1 MKLKQLY
8 SFLVLLLLTA
18 CGTFQVGVES
28 NATGTEASFPIE
40 TAVPQASAILPSS
53 TVPVPPTVESTSSPV
68 PTSGPTLPP
77 VASETLLKLTPTPQR
92 VEIFL
97 IALEDNG
104 QTGQQVGCGDSLV
117 PVQVQIAPT
126 QGVLKAALEKLFSLK
141 ERFYGQSGLYNALYQ
156 SDLQIERLSID
167 AQGMA
172 QIYLTGTLTLG
183 GECDDPRVQAQ
194 ITQTALQ
201 FSTVKE
207 VSVFLNGQSLKEA
220 LSLK

>member
-1 MKLKQLY
+1 MKFRQLF
-8 SFLVLLLLTA
+8 SLLVFLLLTA
-18 CGTFQVGVES
+18 CGTFQVGVEPS
-28 NATGTEASFPIE
+28 VTGTETILPIE
-40 TAVPQASAILPSS
+40 TAVPQVSAILPSPNI
-53 TVPVPPTVESTSSPV
+53 PVLPTVEATSSPV
-68 PTSGPTLPP
+68 PTSVPTLSPM
-77 VASETLLKLTPTPQR
+77 VSETPLKLTPTPQI

-126 QGVLKAALEKLFSLK
+126 QGVLKASLEKLFSLK

-156 SDLQIERLSID
+156 SDMQIERLSID
-167 AQGMA
+167 AQGQA

-183 GECDDPRVQAQ
+183 GECDDPRVEAQ
-194 ITQTALQ
+194 IIQTALQ
-201 FSTVKE
+201 FSTVKG
-207 VSVFLNGQSLKEA
+207 VAVFVNGQPLKDA